1 MLERA
6 IVVPARLGSQRFPR
20 KLLHEVRGRP
30 LILWTA
36 DNLRRIAPDV
46 PLFFAVAETEL
57 KDCLEASGYQCLMT
71 DPALPSGTDRIAM
84 ANREIAARRV
94 INVQADEPVLQTEH
108 LAGLFGMLD
117 DGVDVATVATVFE
130 TEEDF
135 RDPNKVKAVIGQD
148 GRALYFSRSPVPYA
162 RDSGGGLPDSAY
174 WHMGVYAY
182 TAEVLERFL
191 SWAPSPLEMTERLE
205 QLRVLENGGRIG
217 VSVTRSRTVG
227 VDVPGDLAQLE
238 AFLPQAG

>member
-36 DNLRRIAPDV
+36 DNLRRIAPEV

-57 KDCLEASGYQCLMT
+57 ADSLEAAGYNCLMT

-84 ANREIAARRV
+84 ANREIGARRI
-94 INVQADEPVLQTEH
+94 INVQADEPVLQAEH
-108 LAGLFGMLD
+108 LTGLFAMLD
-117 DGVDVATVATVFE
+117 SGVDVATVATAFE
-130 TEEDF
+130 TVADF
-135 RDPNKVKAVIGQD
+135 RDPNKVKAVVDKD
-148 GRALYFSRSPVPYA
+148 GRALYFSRSPIPYA
-162 RDSGGGLPDSAY
+162 RDSGGGLPESAY

-191 SWAPSPLEMTERLE
+191 SWEPSRLEMTERLE

-217 VSVTRSRTVG
+217 VAIARSRTVG
-227 VDVPGDLAQLE
+227 VDVPEDLGQLE
-238 AFLPQAG
+238 AFLPRDR